1 MSRDYYHKQLL
12 IKIILFQHKE
22 KDETN
27 QQKEMPVEDNKK
39 YRHQRLLKKRVET
52 LSSTQSRLEKQ
63 VQQLEKRLQT
73 PAHYQ
78 RVTSNDILEED
89 LSNRVSALENNG
101 RQAARALFNVSK
113 QVGRADVQL
122 IISRD

>member
-1 MSRDYYHKQLL
+1 M
-12 IKIILFQHKE
+12 
-22 KDETN
+22 
-27 QQKEMPVEDNKK
+27 QKEMPVEDNKK

-122 IISRD
+122 ITSRD